1 MSLRKILRTTLS
13 TANRLHHSLMDNL
26 FNVRTGGHVNE
37 SEYVEMSLRQLRL
50 RPGIALQT
58 RCELQGMAKEEA
70 QFLAAIDGKG
80 IMVSHA
86 GRTSLT
92 VGH

>member
-1 MSLRKILRTTLS
+1 
-13 TANRLHHSLMDNL
+13 MDNL